1 MKNICVITGTRADY
15 GLLKGILNYININPN
30 LNLLLF
36 VTGTHLEL
44 KYGLTYKNIEEEGF
58 IINEKINMNLI
69 DDSPDGILQSMSL
82 ELSLLSNVA
91 SP

>member
-30 LNLLLF
+30 LNILLF

-44 KYGLTYKNIEEEGF
+44 K
-58 IINEKINMNLI
+58 
-69 DDSPDGILQSMSL
+69 
-82 ELSLLSNVA
+82 
-91 SP
+91 